1 MIGRHSDLSVYKEI
15 FRSSDFLKIA
25 FGGMLIPIT
34 LGLSKLSGNNI
45 SLIISGLLLL
55 SVVINGLPIII
66 EAFQGIIKRKINVD
80 ELVSIAIIACL
91 FNGNF
96 LEAATVSFIM
106 VFGAMIEEA
115 VSDSARKSI
124 QGLIEVTPDV
134 AITEKNGKEVERK
147 ISELSIDDIVLVRPG
162 DTIPVD
168 GKIIEGMTSVDESSL
183 TGESIPINKEKG
195 TEVNAGTINIEGFIK
210 ICTQKIGQDSTIGK
224 VIELV
229 KSAEQSKTEGARIV
243 DKYAT
248 FFTPFILFV
257 AVVTFL
263 ITKEID
269 RAITVLIVG
278 CPCSFLL
285 AGPVA
290 TVAAIGRAAKAG
302 ILVKG
307 GAYLEKIATAK
318 AFYFDKTGT
327 VTSGNPKVVEV
338 IKSADYNEK
347 QIVNL
352 AANVEYG
359 SRHPLAK
366 SILKKANEF
375 DCSIQPAKDIIVEI
389 GKGVSGKVNN
399 RTVWVGSTEES
410 QSLDK
415 GITFVTIKLDN
426 KTIGHIGIFDQAR
439 PEAKKV
445 MEYLNA
451 NNVDI
456 ALISGDQESAV
467 RKIADQVGIKSYYAR
482 LKPDEKMNKIS
493 QYKEGQL
500 VYVGDGINDAPALKI
515 SDVGIAMGLRGSDV
529 ALETA
534 DIVLLNDKIER
545 LPFLI
550 RLSRRMSKTIKI
562 SIAISLIINLLSL
575 IAGSMG
581 LLTPI
586 LGAISHNI
594 GSIAV
599 VLLSASISF
608 EKYEDLLDS

>member
-15 FRSSDFLKIA
+15 FKSSDFLRIVL
-25 FGGMLIPIT
+25 GGALIPIT
-34 LGLSKLSGNNI
+34 LGLSKLSSSNT

-55 SVVINGLPIII
+55 SVTINGMPIIL
-66 EAFQGIIKRKINVD
+66 EAFQGIIKKKINVD

-91 FNGNF
+91 INGNF

-134 AITEKNGKEVERK
+134 AIIEKDGREIRRK
-147 ISELSIDDIVLVRPG
+147 VSELSIGDIVLVRPG

-168 GKIIEGMTSVDESSL
+168 GQLIEGMTSVDESSL
-183 TGESIPINKEKG
+183 TGESIPIDKVKG
-195 TEVNAGTINIEGFIK
+195 SNVSAGSINIEGFIK
-210 ICTQKIGQDSTIGK
+210 LSACKIGQDSTIGK

-229 KSAEQSKTEGARIV
+229 KSAEQSKVDGTRIV

-248 FFTPFILFV
+248 FFTPFILLV
-257 AVVTFL
+257 AVLTFI
-263 ITKEID
+263 ITREMD

-290 TVAAIGRAAKAG
+290 TVAAIGRASKAG

-307 GAYLEKIATAK
+307 GSYLEKIATAK
-318 AFYFDKTGT
+318 GFYFDKTGT

-338 IKSADYNEK
+338 VKTADYTEK
-347 QIVNL
+347 QIVNM

-366 SILKKANEF
+366 SILLEAEKLN
-375 DCSIQPAKDIIVEI
+375 CLITCAKNILVEN
-389 GKGVSGKVNN
+389 GKGVSGKVDDKI
-399 RTVWVGSTEES
+399 VWVGSTTDS
-410 QSLDK
+410 KFLDR
-415 GITFVTIKLDN
+415 GITFVTVKVDE

-451 NNVDI
+451 NNADLAI
-456 ALISGDQESAV
+456 ISGDQESAV
-467 RKIADQVGIKSYYAR
+467 SAIARQIGIKLYYAG
-482 LKPDEKMNKIS
+482 LKPDEKMDKINH
-493 QYKEGQL
+493 YKNGPL
-500 VYVGDGINDAPALKI
+500 VYIGDGINDAPALKI

-608 EKYEDLLDS
+608 EKY